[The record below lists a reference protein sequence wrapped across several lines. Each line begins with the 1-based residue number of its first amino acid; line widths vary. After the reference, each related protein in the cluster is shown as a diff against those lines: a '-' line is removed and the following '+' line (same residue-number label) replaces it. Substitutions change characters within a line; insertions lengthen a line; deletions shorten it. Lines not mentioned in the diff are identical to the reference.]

1 MLGRIQK
8 KIEDTYQYIL
18 EERLIKQS
26 SKIDISSV
34 ETLCLVAG
42 PYRNLTSLTASVAAL
57 HPNCQVLNHAKD
69 RIFPHK
75 KIDFFGEYSEKSFNQ
90 FMQYAILLS
99 GSGQRGR
106 YGGSITLSHAF
117 DKSEVKNLF
126 QNRYKNSLVKE
137 DIRCLFWKEG
147 LHLKNHLL
155 EKEVDVLELIKHND
169 KIRYILPIR
178 NPLDCA
184 MSNQKTNLAL
194 IFNQISDQSTLQ
206 DIIKAILDEFLIY
219 FQNQKKRIAHFFH
232 FYEHTFDK
240 NVLEKFCEY
249 MSLPFDDQWCDD
261 VIKIYN
267 IKPSY
272 NHSPDDINF
281 YKKYVSEI
289 FSEFPIE
296 RKQLLKFV
304 E

>member
-1 MLGRIQK
+1 MGRIQK
-8 KIEDTYQYIL
+8 KIEDAYQYIL

-42 PYRNLTSLTASVAAL
+42 PYRNLTSLTSSVAAL

-75 KIDFFGEYSEKSFNQ
+75 KVDFFGEYSEKSFNQ

-117 DKSEVKNLF
+117 DKSEVKHLF

-184 MSNQKTNLAL
+184 VSNQKTNLAL

-219 FQNQKKRIAHFFH
+219 FQNQKKSTSHFFH

-249 MSLPFDDQWCDD
+249 MSLPFDDQWYDD

-296 RKQLLKFV
+296 SKQLLKFV

>member
-1 MLGRIQK
+1 MGRIQK

-42 PYRNLTSLTASVAAL
+42 PYRNLTSLTSSVAAL

-75 KIDFFGEYSEKSFNQ
+75 KVDFFGEYSEKSFNQ

-117 DKSEVKNLF
+117 DKSEVKHLF

-184 MSNQKTNLAL
+184 VSNQKTNLAL

-219 FQNQKKRIAHFFH
+219 FQNQKKSTSHFFH

-249 MSLPFDDQWCDD
+249 MSLPFDDQWYDD

-296 RKQLLKFV
+296 SKQLLKFV

>member
-1 MLGRIQK
+1 MGRIQK

-42 PYRNLTSLTASVAAL
+42 PYRNLTSLTSSVAAL

-75 KIDFFGEYSEKSFNQ
+75 KVDFFGEYSEKSFNQ

-117 DKSEVKNLF
+117 DKSEVKHLF

-184 MSNQKTNLAL
+184 VSNQKTNLAL

-219 FQNQKKRIAHFFH
+219 FQNQKKSTSHFFH

-249 MSLPFDDQWCDD
+249 MSLPFEDQWYDD

-296 RKQLLKFV
+296 SKQLLKFV

>member
-75 KIDFFGEYSEKSFNQ
+75 KVDFFGEYSEKSFNQ

-99 GSGQRGR
+99 GIGQRGR

-117 DKSEVKNLF
+117 DKSEVKYLF

-147 LHLKNHLL
+147 LYLKNHLL

-184 MSNQKTNLAL
+184 VSNQKTNLAL

-219 FQNQKKRIAHFFH
+219 FQNQKKRTVHFFH

-296 RKQLLKFV
+296 SKQLLKFV

>member
-219 FQNQKKRIAHFFH
+219 FQNQKKRIVHFFH

-240 NVLEKFCEY
+240 NVLY
-249 MSLPFDDQWCDD
+249 
-261 VIKIYN
+261 
-267 IKPSY
+267 
-272 NHSPDDINF
+272 
-281 YKKYVSEI
+281 
-289 FSEFPIE
+289 
-296 RKQLLKFV
+296 
-304 E
+304 